1 MEKVQLQTKNTV
13 GSRTACVGGEVG
25 GRCESMKA
33 GNIYEMEFIKD
44 DTEIFIRQGEGFNV
58 LAHGN
63 WYEDKILDYADME
76 AESFTWQDDNKVYID
91 VK

>member
-1 MEKVQLQTKNTV
+1 
-13 GSRTACVGGEVG
+13 
-25 GRCESMKA
+25 MKI
-33 GNIYEMEFIKD
+33 GKIYEAGFIKD
-44 DTEIFIRQGEGFNV
+44 DTEIFIRQGEEVNV

-76 AESFTWQDDNKVYID
+76 VESFTWQDDNKVFID